1 MRNSER
7 EEMYQQ
13 VVMLLTQQT
22 HAYMNVVMMWSYKV
36 CCRWACMQQLMS
48 HLQALQEPE
57 LTRGNGLAAGGSVQ
71 GWGRI
76 QRSQKTSA
84 VQPEN
89 DASVQVHIGGE
100 STLHD
105 TLHVDILSFW
115 SHCGSTGTQLSRVKS
130 EFQALLFHAS
140 PTHPLPKACR
150 HLAFRMCRKA
160 DAPQRSDL
168 VSWRERKH
176 SKLCLVCG
184 VPIILLLDISE
195 TSSILLFWW
204 KEEQPT
210 HTI

>member
-1 MRNSER
+1 MEDPWNIAVKSLSGSTSDSHCHQYHPTRIASAWCMVTHVPMRNSER

-36 CCRWACMQQLMS
+36 CCRWVCMQQRMS
-48 HLQALQEPE
+48 HPQALQEPE

-105 TLHVDILSFW
+105 TLHIDTLRLFLKPLWEHWYATQQGQEWISSSSV
-115 SHCGSTGTQLSRVKS
+115 SHFSHPSTS
-130 EFQALLFHAS
+130 
-140 PTHPLPKACR
+140 
-150 HLAFRMCRKA
+150 
-160 DAPQRSDL
+160 
-168 VSWRERKH
+168 
-176 SKLCLVCG
+176 
-184 VPIILLLDISE
+184 
-195 TSSILLFWW
+195 
-204 KEEQPT
+204 
-210 HTI
+210 